1 MILRFKVDL
10 FYFFSYILLGD
21 IMASKEDF
29 RKFVSGKPKLASYVE
44 NGSMTWQKFYEMYDL
59 YGENSEVWDKYLDR
73 SKDNNSFKINDLIKN
88 VDLNSIKEHISTAQK
103 ALDFVQEL
111 TSKDSVNKVAKTVV
125 SPRPI
130 NKFFED

>member
-1 MILRFKVDL
+1 
-10 FYFFSYILLGD
+10 
-21 IMASKEDF
+21 MANKDNF
-29 RKFVSGKPKLASYVE
+29 RSFVSARPYLANYVE
-44 NGSMTWQKFYEMYDL
+44 NGSMTWQKFYELFDL
-59 YGENSEVWDKYLDR
+59 YGEDSEVWNKYMDSESKTEER
-73 SKDNNSFKINDLIKN
+73 SFNKLNDLIKN

-111 TSKDSVNKVAKTVV
+111 TSKDPSSKIAKAIT